1 MAKEKKRGFFSWLG
15 FGQKE
20 QAQETE
26 TEQKVEEQQAV
37 ADETPVA
44 ETPAEPSA
52 PKADPEAFAEDVV
65 EVTETVVESEKAHLA
80 EPASV
85 QEKEW
90 WTRLLWSKTRL
101 LLNRSPRSA
110 TRLNS
115 LRWLSRWR
123 KR

>member
-37 ADETPVA
+37 AEEIPAV

-80 EPASV
+80 EPASA
-85 QEKEW
+85 QEEEW
-90 WTRLLWSKTRL
+90 GGNACSDRR
-101 LLNRSPRSA
+101 NA
-110 TRLNS
+110 CC
-115 LRWLSRWR
+115 
-123 KR
+123 

>member
-1 MAKEKKRGFFSWLG
+1 MNKTARSVVANGKKRKNVASFPWLG

-37 ADETPVA
+37 ADESPVA

-65 EVTETVVESEKAHLA
+65 EVTEMVVESEKAHLA

-90 WTRLLWSKTRL
+90 VENACSGRR
-101 LLNRSPRSA
+101 RA
-110 TRLNS
+110 CC
-115 LRWLSRWR
+115 
-123 KR
+123 

>member
-37 ADETPVA
+37 AEEIPAV

-80 EPASV
+80 EPCQRAGRRVGGNACSD
-85 QEKEW
+85 
-90 WTRLLWSKTRL
+90 RR
-101 LLNRSPRSA
+101 NA
-110 TRLNS
+110 CC
-115 LRWLSRWR
+115 
-123 KR
+123 

>member
-65 EVTETVVESEKAHLA
+65 EVTETVVESEKSA
-80 EPASV
+80 
-85 QEKEW
+85 
-90 WTRLLWSKTRL
+90 
-101 LLNRSPRSA
+101 PRGA
-110 TRLNS
+110 CQRA
-115 LRWLSRWR
+115 R
-123 KR
+123 KRVGGNACSGRRRACC

>member
-37 ADETPVA
+37 AEEIPAV

-65 EVTETVVESEKAHLA
+65 EVTETVVESEKRTSRSL
-80 EPASV
+80 PARRKKSGW
-85 QEKEW
+85 K
-90 WTRLLWSKTRL
+90 RLL
-101 LLNRSPRSA
+101 
-110 TRLNS
+110 
-115 LRWLSRWR
+115 
-123 KR
+123 

>member
-37 ADETPVA
+37 AEEIPAV

-80 EPASV
+80 EPASA
-85 QEKEW
+85 QEEEW
-90 WTRLLWSKTRL
+90 VET
-101 LLNRSPRSA
+101 RSA
-110 TRLNS
+110 NRLNS

-123 KR
+123 KRLSPNRWWRKP